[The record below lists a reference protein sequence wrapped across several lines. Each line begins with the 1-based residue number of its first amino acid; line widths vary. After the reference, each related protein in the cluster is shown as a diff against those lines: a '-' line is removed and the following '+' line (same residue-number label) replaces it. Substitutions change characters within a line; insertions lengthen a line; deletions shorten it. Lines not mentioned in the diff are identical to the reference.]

1 MNLLKNGLSLSS
13 GALLASIL
21 SFLLS
26 PILTRIYSPENFGL
40 GESVNVYAALL
51 SVIFTMRLDTAF
63 VVASDQNE
71 KNQLFTTILF
81 SNLIFSVIAFVCF
94 LLFSPNEFIYYY
106 LAIPVLAII
115 TSVYESG
122 IWILNS
128 HNKYSLM
135 AKYKVLLILS
145 IVLFKIAFGHIYD
158 GVWSILIATFIAKI
172 LVTSSLFFKLVTV
185 KMISVNFEISVI
197 RGIIAKYS
205 NIIKN
210 VLPVSVLGLGRE
222 SLLNVL
228 ILSFWG
234 SSYVGLYILGVKL
247 LSLPVNILGNS
258 ISNVIYQQ
266 ASEFK
271 KEKKGLNKIYV
282 KFSNICIFV
291 LGLFIFGNIICPY
304 IIPILFGK
312 NWSNVSSIILSLSPL
327 YFSQFIFATIEKL
340 AIIEGIEK
348 KILGIS
354 IVSEVLSLFGLLIC
368 FKLNMSI
375 YSSLLIFAIL
385 NIAPRIIFLIKFKMK
400 KINSHPSEEQY

>member
-135 AKYKVLLILS
+135 AKYKVFLILS

-172 LVTSSLFFKLVTV
+172 LVTSSLFFKLVTE
-185 KMISVNFEISVI
+185 KMISVNFEILVV

-222 SLLNVL
+222 SLLNML

-271 KEKKGLNKIYV
+271 KEKKGLYKIYV

-368 FKLNMSI
+368 FKLIMSI

-400 KINSHPSEEQY
+400 KINSHLSEEQY